1 MPQFFQSI
9 LSDELTLSTYLLCSL
24 CALLCGGI
32 AAAAA
37 SFRTRPTRSF
47 LLSLLILPVIVQ
59 TVITMVSGNVGTG
72 IAVAGAFSLVR
83 FRSTAGRADQI
94 ASIFLVM
101 AAGLTCAAGYIV
113 LALLFTL
120 LVSAVLMAFTAL
132 PAKASREMLLK
143 ITVPES
149 LNIDGAFD
157 EVFAEYTREHKLLQ
171 VKTTNM
177 GSLYRLQYRVTL
189 LRPTGI
195 KEFLDALRCRNG
207 NLEISLNEEAEGGEE
222 L

>member
-1 MPQFFQSI
+1 MSLLFRSI
-9 LSDELTLSTYLLCSL
+9 LPDELTLSAYLLCSF
-24 CALLCGGI
+24 CALLCGGM

-37 SFRTRPTRSF
+37 AFRSRPSRSY

-59 TVITMVSGNVGTG
+59 TVITMVSGNIGTG

-101 AAGLTCAAGYIV
+101 TAGLTCAAGYV
-113 LALLFTL
+113 ALGLLFTL
-120 LVSAVLMAFTAL
+120 AVCGVQLAFSAL
-132 PAKASREMLLK
+132 PEKSHRDMLLK

-149 LNIDGAFD
+149 LNVSGVFD
-157 EVFAEYTREHKLLQ
+157 EMFAEYTRSHTLLQ

-177 GSLYRLQYRVTL
+177 GSLYRLKYRVSL
-189 LRPTGI
+189 QDPKNLKP
-195 KEFLDALRCRNG
+195 FLDALRCRNG
-207 NLEISLNEEAEGGEE
+207 NLEISLNEEAEGSDE